1 MIEHIQV
8 VPDKCRA
15 CRRCE
20 VACIA
25 AHHGMTFKEAM
36 KHRDVLVSRV
46 QVVKAEGFRTT
57 VRCHQCDPA
66 PCCHICPTG
75 ALQQEEDGRITMRVQ
90 LCIACK
96 LCEAVCP
103 AQAITIE
110 AEPRAADAGGE
121 RVVPPEEPPEDL
133 PGVLRGNAGA
143 EVRDVDEGCAVRR
156 ADGQVDP
163 LAVGRVLEGVVD
175 EPREA
180 LRLVRD
186 DREILLP
193 LGLVHARRARHH
205 LRVEPEVRE
214 RRAELVRDGGKQ
226 GQLLRGFTRAAR
238 RLAHEQGDER
248 DAEDA
253 RKAKRAE
260 QIGVGGRF
268 AAWLRRR
275 RSLEG
280 LVPTRGRRTVTGEGE
295 RAEGRRTVVRR
306 TRGERPVR
314 RFGRA
319 R

>member
-1 MIEHIQV
+1 M
-8 VPDKCRA
+8 
-15 CRRCE
+15 
-20 VACIA
+20 
-25 AHHGMTFKEAM
+25 
-36 KHRDVLVSRV
+36 SRPS
-46 QVVKAEGFRTT
+46 
-57 VRCHQCDPA
+57 PA
-66 PCCHICPTG
+66 PP
-75 ALQQEEDGRITMRVQ
+75 M
-90 LCIACK
+90 
-96 LCEAVCP
+96 P
-103 AQAITIE
+103 AASE
-110 AEPRAADAGGE
+110 LS
-121 RVVPPEEPPEDL
+121 PPEEPPEDL

-248 DAEDA
+248 DAEDT
-253 RKAKRAE
+253 RKAERAE

-268 AAWLRRR
+268 AARLRRR
-275 RSLEG
+275 RPLEG
-280 LVPTRGRRTVTGEGE
+280 LVPARGRRTVAGEGE

-306 TRGERPVR
+306 TLGERPVR